1 MGPDTTYPRS
11 LDILRTPEGGGFL
24 RTRTA
29 PRWSL
34 SVGLPVFW
42 QVPTFI
48 LTWRIRR
55 FVGYDDSGYRQVG
68 TRWCGFVL
76 PQGHALT
83 LFKKICRIFMQRQ
96 VFHPHA

>member
-1 MGPDTTYPRS
+1 MTVIF
-11 LDILRTPEGGGFL
+11 DILRTPEGGGFL
-24 RTRTA
+24 RTRTT

-34 SVGLPVFW
+34 SVGLPVLW

-55 FVGYDDSGYRQVG
+55 FVDYDDSGYRQVE
-68 TRWCGFVL
+68 TWWCGFVL

-83 LFKKICRIFMQRQ
+83 PFYVLHPEIRD
-96 VFHPHA
+96 VFFVVMNVLY